1 MRWQPRAPRT
11 NRGWLLLL
19 GSLVALNPIGLEM
32 YIPGLPAIAAGLDTD
47 IVTTQLTMTALLFGA
62 AAGQFVGGPISDLVG
77 RRLPVLIGLAM
88 VAASMGIGA
97 ASPSIGV
104 LIACRAIA
112 GLGTGVVVVCAN
124 ATVRDR
130 YSGMN
135 LAKTFSQVMAISTLV
150 PVVGPTL
157 GAGIMRIFGWRGL
170 VAFLGLIAA
179 GILVAA
185 FRLLPDT
192 NATTVHETR
201 WLSRM
206 RSDGAALARDRDFVG
221 YAVVLLLA
229 SAAYFAGTAASAFVL
244 QGEFGMTPLQYS
256 VVLGVNGI
264 GVILVSLVASKRVH
278 VYGPRRLLIT
288 GLCLLLVTAVL
299 LLVSTAGSLVVL
311 LVGLFTLNLG
321 VGLIFPAARALAPHK
336 HAERAG
342 SAYAIL
348 GVTQFVVS
356 GLAAPLTGL
365 LPWALLTSLGIVV
378 AVLSV
383 GAVAAL
389 VITDRTTAE
398 RATAS
403 A

>member
-1 MRWQPRAPRT
+1 MSWQPKAPRT

-19 GSLVALNPIGLEM
+19 GSFVALNPIGLEM
-32 YIPGLPAIAAGLDTD
+32 YILALPAIATGLDTD

-77 RRLPVLIGLAM
+77 RRMPVLVGLAM
-88 VAASMGIGA
+88 VAASMGLGA
-97 ASPSIGV
+97 AAPSIGV

-112 GLGTGVVVVCAN
+112 GIGAGVVVVCAN

-135 LAKTFSQVMAISTLV
+135 LAKTFSQVMVINALV
-150 PVVGPTL
+150 PVVGPTI
-157 GAGIMRIFGWRGL
+157 GSGVMRVAGWRGL
-170 VAFLGLIAA
+170 VAFLGVIAF
-179 GILVAA
+179 GIFVAA
-185 FRLLPDT
+185 FRKLPDT
-192 NATTVHETR
+192 NVTKVHETR

-206 RSDGAALARDRDFVG
+206 RSDGIALARDRDFVG
-221 YAVVLLLA
+221 YTVVVLLG
-229 SAAYFAGTAASAFVL
+229 SAAFFAAMSASAFVL
-244 QGEFGMTPLQYS
+244 QGGFGLSAFQFS
-256 VVLGVNGI
+256 IVLGVNSLGI
-264 GVILVSLVASKRVH
+264 VLVNLFAWKRVH
-278 VYGPRRLLIT
+278 VYGPRRLLML
-288 GLCLLLVTAVL
+288 GLALLLVTAVL
-299 LLVSTAGSLVVL
+299 LLAATSGSLPFL
-311 LVGLFTLNLG
+311 LVGLFTLNIG

-348 GVTQFVVS
+348 GVTQFVVA

-365 LPWALLTSLGIVV
+365 LPWALLTSLGVVV

-383 GAVAAL
+383 AAVGAL
-389 VITDRTTAE
+389 FITERTTAE
-398 RATAS
+398 RPTAS